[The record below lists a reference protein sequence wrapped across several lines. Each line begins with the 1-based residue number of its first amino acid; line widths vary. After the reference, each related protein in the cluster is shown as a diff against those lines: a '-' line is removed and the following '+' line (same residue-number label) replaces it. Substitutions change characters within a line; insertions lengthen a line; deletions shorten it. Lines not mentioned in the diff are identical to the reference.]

1 MTLDQLL
8 KSFDKIARLTPKKA
22 SRVVFIGPGGG
33 QFTGNV
39 KHLFLYCVRHRP
51 EIDAHFFTCHPATF
65 KMLREADLPVHLFPD
80 FEAVENLAEAA
91 TIVVDH
97 FNFKED
103 SYMPLTKYARVIQ
116 LWHGVGFK
124 EIGFVEKDSNPAHK
138 NTSLNFEY
146 LYSGYHT
153 VVSTSPFYTR
163 EVFRKSFRADHFV
176 DLGYPRNDALFQRV
190 TKDAMLNC
198 DETAF
203 RKTGMVK
210 KKLKTILY
218 VPTFRDDRESSFA
231 GRLDMERLHEF
242 LVQSNLHLVIKAH
255 PILEERIPDNL
266 PNITHYANACDVY
279 PFMPLAD
286 VMLTDYSSIY
296 MDYLMLNRPVVF
308 FCPDYDRYVT
318 NNRKFQF
325 PYEEMTPGPKCRTQ
339 EELHAALTKAAS
351 GDDGYSQERIALR
364 DKAFLHPDGKS
375 AQRVADYLCKIAAG

>member
-1 MTLDQLL
+1 MTHNEISLSYGQIASLAL
-8 KSFDKIARLTPKKA
+8 KKP
-22 SRVVFIGPGGG
+22 SRVVFIGPAGGR
-33 QFTGNV
+33 FTGNV

-51 EIDAHFFTCHPATF
+51 EIDAHFFTCHPPTF
-65 KMLREADLPVHLFPD
+65 KMLRDADLPVHLFPD
-80 FEAVENLAEAA
+80 FDAVAHIAEAS

-103 SYMPLTKYARVIQ
+103 LYAPLTECAHVIQ

-138 NTSLNFEY
+138 NMSLDFEH

-153 VVSTSPFYTR
+153 VVSTSPFYTQ
-163 EVFRKSFRADHFV
+163 EVFKKSFRAEHFV

-190 TKDAMLNC
+190 TKDSMLNC
-198 DETAF
+198 DYAAF
-203 RKTGMVK
+203 RKTGMLK
-210 KKLKTILY
+210 KELKTVLY

-231 GRLDMERLHEF
+231 GRLDLDRLNSF
-242 LVQSNLHLVIKAH
+242 LVQSGLHLVIKAH

-266 PNITHYANACDVY
+266 PNITHYDNACDVY
-279 PFMPLAD
+279 PFMQLAD

-318 NNRKFQF
+318 NNRKLQF

-339 EELHAALTKAAS
+339 DELHAALAKAAS
-351 GDDGYSQERIALR
+351 GDDGYEQERIALR
-364 DKAFLHPDGKS
+364 DKAFLHPDGDS
-375 AQRVADYLCKIAAG
+375 SRRVADYLCKIMPD